1 MHEKLNDFS
10 IKTMLTVWAII
21 TILLIFGVL
30 LVFAYGNK
38 NIPFLTMS
46 CTLNLMLFA
55 CIYTFIKKIV
65 RATAMLINESNDLS
79 YIEKYDYELEIGLA
93 LISTLFI
100 IVCIIIYFAIFDVHG
115 YTILIK
121 EDGIIEYVS
130 AIFWFIAAITVCYST
145 TKLSRI
151 HISRSQLLWNVLLMA
166 FFIACCGEE
175 LSWGQRIFHLE
186 TPQLLKSVN
195 VQKEITLHN
204 IFCTSFFENIFFL
217 ISVIFFLV
225 IPYEI
230 KKNTRVE
237 NVLKYIHLPT
247 PNRFA
252 IYVYVGS
259 LFVWVFIGIR
269 FGTLGFHPFCFYREN
284 YYNQMDDEIFEFLA
298 AYSYLCFSILDSTKQ
313 TTVINKDMTGTR

>member
-30 LVFAYGNK
+30 LVFVYGNK

-55 CIYTFIKKIV
+55 CIYTFRKKIV

-130 AIFWFIAAITVCYST
+130 AIFWFMKAQN
-145 TKLSRI
+145 L
-151 HISRSQLLWNVLLMA
+151 
-166 FFIACCGEE
+166 
-175 LSWGQRIFHLE
+175 
-186 TPQLLKSVN
+186 
-195 VQKEITLHN
+195 
-204 IFCTSFFENIFFL
+204 
-217 ISVIFFLV
+217 
-225 IPYEI
+225 
-230 KKNTRVE
+230 NT
-237 NVLKYIHLPT
+237 
-247 PNRFA
+247 
-252 IYVYVGS
+252 
-259 LFVWVFIGIR
+259 
-269 FGTLGFHPFCFYREN
+269 PFCKR
-284 YYNQMDDEIFEFLA
+284 
-298 AYSYLCFSILDSTKQ
+298 
-313 TTVINKDMTGTR
+313 G